1 MAEQVKALKAKPAV
15 LSLILRTHKVKGEP
29 TPTGWFLTSTCTT
42 HTHTCIFN
50 VKLKKKSFG

>member
-29 TPTGWFLTSTCTT
+29 TPTRLFFDLHMHHTYT
-42 HTHTCIFN
+42 HMYF
-50 VKLKKKSFG
+50 